1 MTVSKGWVCA
11 PITNYRNFNSSFV
24 ICHSSFVVTLPS
36 LTADRYFMKNW
47 LKILGVALLF
57 YVHIAGLLVEVPRL
71 NILNETVRAIY
82 FHVPMWF
89 GMILLFVLSVYH
101 AIRYLRN
108 PLIESDRK
116 SVEYANVG
124 LVFGILG
131 MITGMLWANYTWGS
145 PWHGDPKQNGA
156 AIALLVYMAYFV
168 LRGSI
173 ENQEQKARLSAV
185 YNIFAFAAMIPLIFI
200 IPRLQDS
207 LHPGSGGNP
216 GFNAYDLDNRMR
228 TIFYPAVIG
237 WFLIGVWIASL
248 RIRYKTLEE
257 KNLDLNDENIY

>member
-1 MTVSKGWVCA
+1 M
-11 PITNYRNFNSSFV
+11 
-24 ICHSSFVVTLPS
+24 
-36 LTADRYFMKNW
+36 FMKNW
-47 LKILGVALLF
+47 LKILAVAILVF
-57 YVHIAGLLVEVPRL
+57 VHTAGLLLDVPRL
-71 NILNETVRAIY
+71 DILNETVRALY

-89 GMILLFVLSVYH
+89 GMVLLFGFSVFY
-101 AIRYLRN
+101 AIRYLKN
-108 PLIESDRK
+108 PLSENDRK

-168 LRGSI
+168 LRGSV
-173 ENQEQKARLSAV
+173 ENHEQRARLSAV

-228 TIFYPAVIG
+228 LIFYPAVIG
-237 WFLIGVWIASL
+237 WFLIGLWITSL
-248 RIRYKTLEE
+248 RIRFKTLEE
-257 KNLDLNDENIY
+257 HNLDLDENIS